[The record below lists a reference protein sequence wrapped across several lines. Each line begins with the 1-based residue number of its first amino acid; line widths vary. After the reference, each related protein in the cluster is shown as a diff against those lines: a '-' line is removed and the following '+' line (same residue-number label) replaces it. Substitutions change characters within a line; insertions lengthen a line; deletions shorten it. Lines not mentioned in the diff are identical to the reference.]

1 MNYAFGTQ
9 FLSSQ
14 GRCTSG
20 IYFTLQ
26 KLPDHLAQN
35 KAGVK
40 WILMLDTEGLFGAE
54 RMQHDNV
61 DEYDRKIVLFA
72 MLASDMLII
81 NVSGEIKS
89 NMIKLL

>member
-1 MNYAFGTQ
+1 
-9 FLSSQ
+9 
-14 GRCTSG
+14 
-20 IYFTLQ
+20 
-26 KLPDHLAQN
+26 
-35 KAGVK
+35 
-40 WILMLDTEGLFGAE
+40 MLDTEGLFGAE